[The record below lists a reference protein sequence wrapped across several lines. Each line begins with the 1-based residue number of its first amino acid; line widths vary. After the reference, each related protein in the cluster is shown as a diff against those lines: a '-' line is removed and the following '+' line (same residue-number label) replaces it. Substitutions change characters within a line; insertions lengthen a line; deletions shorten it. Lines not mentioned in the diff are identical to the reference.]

1 VNDAQPSA
9 PARGAIPYTLPSRL
23 LWLLAGMTLGWGLS
37 WPIMKIVLSE
47 LEPLRF
53 RALTVASGLTLLAI
67 AALQRQPLRVPP
79 GQRLRLVLLSLFNIA
94 GWGIFAM
101 YGLQLMPSG
110 RAVIV
115 AYTMPLWAVVLGAV
129 FAGEPITARRA
140 FGVALG
146 MVGMLLLVSGEL
158 SGIKQAPLGVLYL
171 VAAAVL
177 WAIATVMM
185 RYWPVALPGAALT
198 GWQVL
203 IGGVPIWIATLLFD
217 HGPWL
222 PSSPSAW
229 LALGFNLC
237 ITSVFCL
244 WAFTR
249 IATEAPVAI
258 SSLSTLMIPVVGV
271 LSGMAML
278 GETPRWH
285 DIGALAF
292 VFAALVTVLLPP
304 RAPGRA

>member
-1 VNDAQPSA
+1 MREIS
-9 PARGAIPYTLPSRL
+9 GALPYTLPRRL

-53 RALTVASGLTLLAI
+53 RALTVASGLALLVI
-67 AALQRQPLRVPP
+67 AALQRQPLRVPR
-79 GQRLRLVLLSLFNIA
+79 GQRLRLVVLSLFNIT

-115 AYTMPLWAVVLGAV
+115 TYTMPVWAVVFGAV
-129 FAGEPITARRA
+129 FAREPITARRA
-140 FGVALG
+140 LGVALG

-158 SGIKQAPLGVLYL
+158 QGLQHAPLGVFYL
-171 VAAAVL
+171 IAAAVS

-185 RYWPVALPGAALT
+185 RYWSVALPGAALT

-203 IGGVPIWIATLLFD
+203 IGGVPIWIATLLLD

-222 PSSPSAW
+222 PSGGSAL
-229 LALGFNLC
+229 LALAFNLC

-249 IATEAPVAI
+249 IATEAPVAV

-278 GETPRWH
+278 GERPQWH
-285 DIGALAF
+285 DIGALLF
-292 VFAALVTVLLPP
+292 VFAALATVLVPAKASGS
-304 RAPGRA
+304 RS